1 MSKKLMIDE
10 WDLESNAGNWT
21 KRMLIEEGKAI
32 PIDLDRIK
40 QLLDEMKE
48 KISDLGWHSVY
59 DEIENNITTIKQML
73 GIKP

>member
-1 MSKKLMIDE
+1 MGKKMLMIDAKE
-10 WDLESNAGNWT
+10 ATIQDDTPEYTHLKEAV
-21 KRMLIEEGKAI
+21 I
-32 PIDLDRIK
+32 LDRIK

>member
-21 KRMLIEEGKAI
+21 KWMLIEEGKAI
-32 PIDLDRIK
+32 PLDLDKIK
-40 QLLDEMKE
+40 KLLDEMKE